1 MVKPLQS
8 LRLPLG
14 HPLVEKLCDRSLKD
28 GVKFNE
34 KSEPNFKDEVSE
46 EDKIKFKQA
55 LRVLHAIVNNET
67 SLRYLSDENQKFLE
81 DLAQAKKITNE
92 QIEKTLEI
100 VSDSDVDVD
109 FEKLKKLMLNVDSV
123 AVGLKSYSQN
133 QLLDLDGGHW
143 DLEAPSTP
151 KERVTFRFDNL
162 DPNGKEMDFYACSSL
177 KDLNKG
183 VVAIDFGT
191 KSTTASYMDKNTK
204 YRKERYRSGA

>member
-1 MVKPLQS
+1 MVKEKS
-8 LRLPLG
+8 LELPLG
-14 HPLVEKLCDRSLKD
+14 HPLVEKLCELSLNNKAA
-28 GVKFNE
+28 FNE

-55 LRVLHAIVNNET
+55 LRVFHAIVNNET

-143 DLEAPSTP
+143 DL
-151 KERVTFRFDNL
+151 
-162 DPNGKEMDFYACSSL
+162 
-177 KDLNKG
+177 
-183 VVAIDFGT
+183 
-191 KSTTASYMDKNTK
+191 
-204 YRKERYRSGA
+204 